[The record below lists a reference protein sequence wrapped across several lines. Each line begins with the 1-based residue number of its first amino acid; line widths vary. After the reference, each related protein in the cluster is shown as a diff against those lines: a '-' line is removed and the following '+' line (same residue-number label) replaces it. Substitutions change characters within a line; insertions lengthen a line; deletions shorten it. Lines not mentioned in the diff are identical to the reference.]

1 MESPDRIRI
10 ICQAG
15 KDGDPGWYRIHRGIS
30 IYLTWLSLHTRLM
43 PNHISLLMIVVGTA
57 GAALL
62 SFVQFS
68 FNLLGFCLLYMA
80 FLLDK
85 VDGELARYGR
95 MESVRGILLDR
106 LHHRL
111 VEPSIFLAV
120 AYREY
125 QMTSSVGVLVAG
137 LVTMLLANSIEEHQ
151 NLSPRIFV
159 KYLKQVGTLPEVR
172 IQTPS
177 PSLIRAITLLKPL
190 KGLRMFIVVLPLLAI
205 VYGVEWMTDRPVTKY
220 YLYTSL
226 AALFIYLVFQ
236 VYYYFVFKLD
246 EEIAS
251 IAEYFPGSGAGA
263 HGPEEGGTIRT
274 LSAEGTGVRRSS
286 HPARRKLGGNRGRG
300 LPVVAEG
307 EGS

>member
-1 MESPDRIRI
+1 MESPSRIRI

-15 KDGDPGWYRIHRGIS
+15 KEGDPGWYRIHRRIS
-30 IYLTWLSLHTRLM
+30 IYLTWLSLHTRVT
-43 PNHISLLMIVVGTA
+43 PNHISLLMIVVGGT

-62 SFVQFS
+62 SFVQLWV
-68 FNLLGFCLLYMA
+68 NLLGFCLLYMA

-85 VDGELARYGR
+85 VDGEIARYRR

-106 LHHRL
+106 VHHRL
-111 VEPSIFLAV
+111 VEPLIFLAA

-137 LVTMLLANSIEEHQ
+137 LLTMLLANSIEEHQ
-151 NLSPRIFV
+151 NLSPRIFM
-159 KYLKQVGTLPEVR
+159 KYLKQVGAPPKVR
-172 IQTPS
+172 IRAPS
-177 PSLIRAITLLKPL
+177 PILTRAITLLKPL
-190 KGLRMFIVVLPLLAI
+190 KGLRMFIVVLPLLAL

-226 AALFIYLVFQ
+226 AALFVYLVFQ

-251 IAEYFPGSGAGA
+251 IAKYFPGSEVGA
-263 HGPEEGGTIRT
+263 HGPGQGETIRA
-274 LSAEGTGVRRSS
+274 LPAEGI
-286 HPARRKLGGNRGRG
+286 PARRFSH
-300 LPVVAEG
+300 VARR
-307 EGS
+307 